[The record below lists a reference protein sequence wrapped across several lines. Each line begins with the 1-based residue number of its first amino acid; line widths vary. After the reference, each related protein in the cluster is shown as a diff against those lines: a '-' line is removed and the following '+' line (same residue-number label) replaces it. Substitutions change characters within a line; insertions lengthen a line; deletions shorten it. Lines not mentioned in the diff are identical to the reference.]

1 MKTLN
6 KEICN
11 KPERK
16 VKVLQFG
23 EGNFLRAFVDWI
35 IQTMNDK
42 QVFDGGVCVVQPMPQ
57 GRVDALAAQ
66 DGLYTLYLQG
76 LQNGEKVRTHQV
88 IDVLQDFVNPFTNY
102 AKYLDYAKSKDLEF
116 VISNTTEA
124 GIAYDETDTD
134 LTVTPHSFPG
144 KLLAL
149 LKARYEHF
157 NGDPNKGL
165 EIIPCELIDSNGDT
179 LKEVLVK
186 LAHHLNLEPAFIDW
200 MVNANRY
207 YNTLVDRIVPGYPRD
222 NYEECWNELGYV
234 DNNMVVGEIFHL
246 WVIDGPKG
254 LEAKL
259 PAPKAGLN
267 VLYVDSIKPYK
278 ERKVKILNGSHTC
291 LVPVSY
297 LAGIDTVGE
306 TMADPQISKF
316 VKEYMYD
323 EIIPTIKLPHDD
335 MVNFANSVCDRYANP
350 FVHHELMSIA
360 LNHFTKFKT
369 RNLQVVLDNLTTLNH
384 FPTHVLFSLAA
395 LIAFYRGK
403 RGNEDIKLQDNP
415 EYLEFFKN
423 LWKNTDDSIE
433 SYREIVTKVLGYK
446 EHWDVDLNTFPYVT
460 DFVTDSLYL
469 IETKGMREALKEKV
483 GC

>member
-1 MKTLN
+1 
-6 KEICN
+6 
-11 KPERK
+11 
-16 VKVLQFG
+16 
-23 EGNFLRAFVDWI
+23 
-35 IQTMNDK
+35 
-42 QVFDGGVCVVQPMPQ
+42 
-57 GRVDALAAQ
+57 
-66 DGLYTLYLQG
+66 
-76 LQNGEKVRTHQV
+76 
-88 IDVLQDFVNPFTNY
+88 
-102 AKYLDYAKSKDLEF
+102 
-116 VISNTTEA
+116 
-124 GIAYDETDTD
+124 
-134 LTVTPHSFPG
+134 
-144 KLLAL
+144 
-149 LKARYEHF
+149 
-157 NGDPNKGL
+157 
-165 EIIPCELIDSNGDT
+165 
-179 LKEVLVK
+179 
-186 LAHHLNLEPAFIDW
+186 
-200 MVNANRY
+200 
-207 YNTLVDRIVPGYPRD
+207 
-222 NYEECWNELGYV
+222 
-234 DNNMVVGEIFHL
+234 
-246 WVIDGPKG
+246 
-254 LEAKL
+254 
-259 PAPKAGLN
+259 
-267 VLYVDSIKPYK
+267 
-278 ERKVKILNGSHTC
+278 
-291 LVPVSY
+291 
-297 LAGIDTVGE
+297 
-306 TMADPQISKF
+306 MADPQISKF